1 MQLHIKLVSGDR
13 QQRRQKSGNVK
24 FMIELPPSYVEQIP
38 LEEWEKTPASVQK
51 LVEGMGQQIES
62 LEKQLAE
69 VLTVQQQLLE
79 KANSTSQNSS
89 SPPSAD
95 PPGFGKKQEKKKS
108 NKKRG
113 GQPGHEGKNRDLYPP
128 EECSEVVEHHPTTCS
143 GCGESLTGVD
153 ENPYRHQIVEIPPIE
168 PIVIEH
174 RLHQLFCG
182 QCGTLTRAT
191 LPIDV
196 NPSGYGVRV
205 VALVAL
211 LSGVYRN
218 SHRMVQSALAELF
231 NISMSLGTINK
242 LRLEASD
249 ALASCVDEAKL
260 YIQHSTVV
268 GADETSFNQGNI
280 NGRNPKQSQGKARG
294 LQLRR

>member
-1 MQLHIKLVSGDR
+1 MEDKR
-13 QQRRQKSGNVK
+13 
-24 FMIELPPSYVEQIP
+24 PAYVEQIP
-38 LEEWEKTPASVQK
+38 LVDWEKTPASVQK

-62 LEKQLAE
+62 LEKQLAQ

-79 KANSTSQNSS
+79 KANRTSQNSS

-174 RLHQLFCG
+174 RLHQLTCG
-182 QCGTLTRAT
+182 QCGTSTRAT

-218 SHRMVQSALAELF
+218 SHRMVQSARF
-231 NISMSLGTINK
+231 
-242 LRLEASD
+242 
-249 ALASCVDEAKL
+249 
-260 YIQHSTVV
+260 
-268 GADETSFNQGNI
+268 
-280 NGRNPKQSQGKARG
+280 G
-294 LQLRR
+294 LV